1 MEPTVLLLLL
11 PVVLFLLYRL
21 VASKPASPAAA
32 AKKPALRCYPRS
44 EVEKHNTESSMWIVV
59 RYGASSRVYDIT
71 EYCDMHP
78 GGDVIYDSA
87 GKDATEKFN
96 GPQHPPTVHDLI
108 REYHIGW
115 VEGEDGGEWEGEGGD
130 GKKEA

>member
-1 MEPTVLLLLL
+1 MSLSLVL
-11 PVVLFLLYRL
+11 VAVLFLFLFYRL
-21 VASKPASPAAA
+21 VFRRQRAAGAKPA
-32 AKKPALRCYPRS
+32 AKPVLRGYPLS
-44 EVEKHNTESSMWIVV
+44 EVRKHNTESSMWIIL
-59 RYGASSRVYDIT
+59 RYGAEARVYDIT

-96 GPQHPPTVHDLI
+96 GPQHPPTVHDLV

-115 VEGEDGGEWEGEGGD
+115 VEGAGGGEKEKEKKNSGGW
-130 GKKEA
+130 